1 MHAICALNR
10 VQARSYN
17 DGYGGEQCGALARSW
32 PSADVRRPELIED
45 NPHSLRFLVQQARP
59 RAVMGCTPYRAMPHP
74 SLHCRP
80 RVLRA
85 ALLLTLTGAHAFA
98 APTGGVIVSGSGGIA
113 SAGTTTTINQAT
125 QRISLNWST
134 FNVGAAETVRFN
146 QPSASALAIN
156 RIADVNG
163 SRILGKLQANGQVY
177 LINPHGLIFGA
188 GSQVNVGGLVAS
200 TLDIADADLAAGKRH
215 FAGSGTAG
223 VSNAGTLTAAPGGYV
238 ALLGGT
244 VTNTGTISA
253 AGGTVALGAGSRVTL
268 NFAGDRLLGA
278 CRTEKSALP
287 SVRPIFSRLLA

>member
-1 MHAICALNR
+1 
-10 VQARSYN
+10 
-17 DGYGGEQCGALARSW
+17 
-32 PSADVRRPELIED
+32 
-45 NPHSLRFLVQQARP
+45 
-59 RAVMGCTPYRAMPHP
+59 MPHHT
-74 SLHCRP
+74 LRCRP

-85 ALLLTLTGAHAFA
+85 ALLVVLTSTHAFA
-98 APTGGVIVSGSGGIA
+98 APTGGMIVSGSGGIA
-113 SAGTTTTINQAT
+113 TVGGTTTVNQST
-125 QRISLNWST
+125 QRLSLNWST
-134 FNVGAAETVRFN
+134 FNVGAAETVRFK